1 MLHIV
6 RDSPLSATRIEEC
19 LQLALTGDHLLL
31 IQDGVIASSLPAYVS
46 RFEQSGLHV
55 SILAEDLLA
64 RGLRPLAGEIIDMAG
79 FVRLVAEQGSPLRW

>member
-6 RDSPLSATRIEEC
+6 RDSPLSATRLEEC

-46 RFEQSGLHV
+46 RFEQRGLHV

-64 RGLRPLAGEIIDMAG
+64 RGLTPKVGQVIDIGG
-79 FVRLVAEQGSPLRW
+79 FVDLVAETGSPLRW

>member
-6 RDSPLSATRIEEC
+6 RDSPLSATRLEEC
-19 LQLALTGDHLLL
+19 LQLALAGDHLLL

-46 RFEQSGLHV
+46 RFEQRGLHV

-64 RGLRPLAGEIIDMAG
+64 RGLTPKVGQVIDIGG
-79 FVRLVAEQGSPLRW
+79 FVDLVAETGSPLRW

>member
-6 RDSPLSATRIEEC
+6 RDSPLSATRLEES

-46 RFEQSGLHV
+46 RFEQRGLHV